1 MIKVFRTASFWRFPR
16 ALRTTSFWV
25 FPEFVRLIFIAIAF
39 VAVLMLAV
47 SCRGEA
53 ASTTEKEPD
62 IRLNGTHCIISESDQ
77 EPIVID
83 ADSLELFTDDDTV
96 VMRNARFFQNKKGSS
111 EKNISGKA
119 GYLKLN
125 SRNQDVYLTDK
136 VELFIYP
143 DKEVPVSEDLTVDTD
158 VSVGGNASA
167 DENAPVGKEAP
178 DGEGMPD
185 NAQESEADEALLGY
199 AIEGDTEFDGEE
211 TELEA
216 NRILAD
222 EIVWGKYSKMLES
235 PQNVLLE
242 WEGTLIRGYG
252 FKGNLNTGEFS
263 FEKVEEGRL

>member
-1 MIKVFRTASFWRFPR
+1 MTKTACLSFN
-16 ALRTTSFWV
+16 A
-25 FPEFVRLIFIAIAF
+25 FVLIAF
-39 VAVLMLAV
+39 LMLVV
-47 SCRGEA
+47 SCRGEV
-53 ASTTEKEPD
+53 ASTSEKEPD

-111 EKNISGKA
+111 DKNISGKA

-143 DKEVPVSEDLTVDTD
+143 DKD
-158 VSVGGNASA
+158 
-167 DENAPVGKEAP
+167 APV
-178 DGEGMPD
+178 DEGSSD
-185 NAQESEADEALLGY
+185 D
-199 AIEGDTEFDGEE
+199 EE
-211 TELEA
+211 TEPEA

-242 WEGTLIRGYG
+242 WEGTLIRGFG